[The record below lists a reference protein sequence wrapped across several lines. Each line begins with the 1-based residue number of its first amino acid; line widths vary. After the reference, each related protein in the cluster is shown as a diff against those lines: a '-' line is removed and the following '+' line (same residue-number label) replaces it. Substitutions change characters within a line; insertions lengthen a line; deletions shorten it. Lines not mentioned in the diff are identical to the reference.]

1 MDKPEKKGV
10 RPRLNIE
17 NALQN
22 RQDLRLFNLLAAPED
37 EFLALLK
44 SLEADPLFKKLS
56 ARSPGRPPVIA
67 RSRLPG
73 AAYAWVHN
81 LVEPQLVNSM
91 DSKYISG
98 ELMSARPEIIALIE
112 RLGAENFEK
121 YFLGEECVPVEQ
133 ICRAAA
139 LDARQ
144 VGRIRDFVNA
154 FMAAH
159 ENIPPQADPGGR
171 HFKLTAFV
179 GKTPGGALELS
190 YAHPAYARGLY
201 SVDAGALETL
211 RKSGAL
217 SAAELKRLGAL
228 VKTVELVNWRKKGL
242 QKVLE
247 GILKFQR
254 DFFLGG
260 PMKPMS
266 QRAFASELGL
276 NPGTVSRLIARRSLK
291 AGEDEVP
298 LKSFFPS
305 KKEYII
311 AKIKEISDSAGP
323 GKLSARLLA
332 VELKKRCGV
341 KISGRTVNL
350 YRNRK

>member
-1 MDKPEKKGV
+1 MEKPEKKTA
-10 RPRLNIE
+10 RQRLNIE
-17 NALQN
+17 NALRN
-22 RQDLRLFNLLAAPED
+22 RQDLRLFRVLAAPED

-44 SLEADPLFKKLS
+44 RLEADPLFKKLS

-81 LVEPQLVNSM
+81 LGEPQLAAAM

-98 ELMSARPEIIALIE
+98 ELLSARPEIVALIK
-112 RLGAENFEK
+112 RLGAENFER
-121 YFLGEECVPVEQ
+121 YFLGAESIPVEHV
-133 ICRAAA
+133 CRAAA
-139 LDARQ
+139 LTARQ
-144 VGRIRDFVNA
+144 VARIRDFVNA
-154 FMAAH
+154 FLAAH
-159 ENIPPQADPGGR
+159 ENLPPQADAGDR
-171 HFKLTAFV
+171 YFKLTAFV
-179 GKTPGGALELS
+179 SRTPAGALELS

-201 SVDAGALETL
+201 SVDAKAMDNLK
-211 RKSGAL
+211 RSGAL
-217 SAAELKRLGAL
+217 SSAELKRLGAL

-242 QKVLE
+242 QKVIE

-260 PMKPMS
+260 PMRPMS
-266 QRAFASELGL
+266 QRAFAAELGL
-276 NPGTVSRLIARRSLK
+276 NPSTVSRLIARRSLM
-291 AGEDEVP
+291 ASEDEVP

-311 AKIKEISDSAGP
+311 AKIKELTDSCP
-323 GKLSARLLA
+323 GRKMSARLLTG
-332 VELKKRCGV
+332 ELRKRYGI

-350 YRNRK
+350 YRNGK